1 MIKALQNV
9 NIDDVLVFDIETV
22 AAEKKLTEDSKF
34 YDAWLYKARNSK
46 EFDKKNFTEDLLDS
60 FSEKAALF
68 PEFGKIVCISIGHI
82 KPNEG
87 IIKVSSFY
95 EGCNNKVKTEEDIIK
110 AFNSALDAFQA
121 SRKKVYLCG
130 HAIKAFDVPYVFKKS
145 LILGID
151 VQDLMDTSISKPWE
165 LTYLLDTKELY
176 QGTSFT
182 PSSLIGLTT
191 AFDIPSPK
199 QDIVGSETTETYYN
213 GEIERIARYCER
225 DVVAVGNVLLK
236 MMKLPTVEKR
246 QGFLDLVDVHILEK
260 VAKLGKYSKSEVERV
275 VLNFDKLE
283 GKERSLAETLIEVSF
298 KKSLEELRNLK

>member
-1 MIKALQNV
+1 MKALANV

-22 AAEKKLTEDSKF
+22 AAEKELTEDSKF
-34 YDAWLYKARNSK
+34 YDAWLYKVRNSK
-46 EFDKKNFTEDLLDS
+46 EFDKKNFTEDVLQS

-82 KPNEG
+82 KLNEG
-87 IIKVSSFY
+87 LIKVSSFY
-95 EGCNNKVKTEEDIIK
+95 EGCNEKVKTEEDIIV
-110 AFNSALDAFQA
+110 AFNNALDAFQS

-191 AFDIPSPK
+191 AFGIESPK
-199 QDIVGSETTETYYN
+199 QDISGSETTEKYYN
-213 GEIERIARYCER
+213 GEVERIARYCER

-236 MMKLPTVEKR
+236 MMKLPIVEKML
-246 QGFLDLVDVHILEK
+246 GSLDFADVPLLEK
-260 VAKLGKYSKSEVERV
+260 VAKLSKYTKEEAVKV
-275 VLNFDKLE
+275 VGIYDALDENEKPI
-283 GKERSLAETLIEVSF
+283 AEKLIEISF
-298 KKSLEELRNLK
+298 KKSLQELRSVK